1 MGRLPG
7 ARRRADVQIGGAA
20 PCGGRTGRTVNVDL
34 IFRIAA
40 IGILVAV
47 LNQVLSR
54 SGREEQATM
63 VTLTGLVVVLMMVV
77 RQISDLFDLV
87 KTLFGL

>member
-1 MGRLPG
+1 M
-7 ARRRADVQIGGAA
+7 DV
-20 PCGGRTGRTVNVDL
+20 DM

-47 LNQVLSR
+47 LNQVLIR
-54 SGREEQATM
+54 AGRDEQAMMT
-63 VTLTGLVVVLMMVV
+63 TLAGLVVVLMMVV
-77 RQISDLFDLV
+77 REIADLFDLV